1 MGRGL
6 PITRRQAVGA
16 VRPDGRVIFLGLH
29 EDETS
34 LAINTI
40 VRSEIGI
47 RGSFCHSQA
56 NFTAALRLLAEGFLP
71 AAASWLTLRP
81 LDEADASFAQLI
93 DAPADITTIVLR
105 P

>member
-6 PITRRQAVGA
+6 PITRRRAVGA
-16 VRPDGRVIFLGLH
+16 VRPDGRAISLGLH

-40 VRSEIGI
+40 VRAEIGI
-47 RGSFCHSQA
+47 RGPFCYSQA
-56 NFTAALRLLAEGFLP
+56 NFTAALRLLVEGFLP

-81 LDEADASFAQLI
+81 LDEADAGFAQLI
-93 DAPADITTIVLR
+93 DAPADIATIVLR